1 MKKIDSGRSGFTLI
15 ELLVVIAI
23 IAILAAIL
31 FPVFA
36 RAREKARQTTCVSN
50 QRQISASILMYTQ
63 DHDETL
69 PSSLTIWSDIKV
81 DPGVLICPIL
91 GKVRPNS
98 YGYLEAR
105 AKFALGTIDDPTKSG
120 LTGDAES
127 TTYPNVIAAN
137 GNVDYAPRHSNM
149 TAVSW
154 VDGHV
159 SIETGAKLPD
169 TNIPGFVF
177 VPVGFPSTNP
187 AAMLD
192 TNPATFIDS
201 TTAGDFW
208 TASTG
213 FKYGTKGYALSYF
226 NSADIFSLAGSY
238 VQSVVPSSHLNYC
251 WVGTTTDVRAP
262 INPANGSRSAA
273 CWYENASFYVTI
285 NVAPTDTT
293 VHKARVYFLDWD
305 QGGGRSATIN
315 IQQSPAGSSLIATP
329 YNLTAYQGGKWMCF
343 YFRGNVTVKM
353 TATGSNVVVSA
364 VCFD

>member
-1 MKKIDSGRSGFTLI
+1 MTR
-15 ELLVVIAI
+15 
-23 IAILAAIL
+23 
-31 FPVFA
+31 
-36 RAREKARQTTCVSN
+36 R
-50 QRQISASILMYTQ
+50 
-63 DHDETL
+63 
-69 PSSLTIWSDIKV
+69 PSSSTIWSDIKV
-81 DPGVLICPIL
+81 DPGVLICPTL
-91 GKVRPNS
+91 GKVRTNG

-105 AKFALGTIDDPTKSG
+105 SKFALGTIDDPTKSG
-120 LTGDAES
+120 LTGDAEG

-137 GNVDYAPRHSNM
+137 GTVDYAPRHSNM

-154 VDGHV
+154 ADGHV

-192 TNPATFIDS
+192 PSVATFIDT

-208 TASTG
+208 SAGTG
-213 FKYGTKGYALSYF
+213 YKYGTKGYVLSYF
-226 NSADIFSLAGSY
+226 NSSTVNSLTGSY
-238 VQSVVPSSHLNYC
+238 VQSVVPSSNLNYC
-251 WVGTTTDVRAP
+251 WVGTTTDTRAP

-285 NVAPTDTT
+285 NVAAADTT

-315 IQQSPAGSSLIATP
+315 IMQSPSGSSLISSA

-353 TATGSNVVVSA
+353 TATASNGVISA

>member
-1 MKKIDSGRSGFTLI
+1 MRKYNFGHRGFTLI

-50 QRQISASILMYTQ
+50 QRQISASILMYCQ

-69 PSSLTIWSDIKV
+69 PSSATIWSDIKV
-81 DPGVLICPIL
+81 DPGVLICPTL
-91 GKVRPNS
+91 GKVRTNG

-105 AKFALGTIDDPTKSG
+105 SKFALGTIDDPTKSG

-127 TTYPNVIAAN
+127 RTYPNVIAAN
-137 GNVDYAPRHSNM
+137 GNVDYSPRHSNM

-154 VDGHV
+154 ADGHV

-192 TNPATFIDS
+192 PNAATLIDA
-201 TTAGDFW
+201 TTGGDFW
-208 TASTG
+208 TASSG
-213 FKYGTKGYALSYF
+213 YKYGSKGYILPQF
-226 NSADIFSLAGSY
+226 NNSTVTSLTGSY
-238 VQSVVPSSHLNYC
+238 VQSVTPAGHSSYC
-251 WVGTTTDVRAP
+251 WAATATDSRAP
-262 INPANGSRSAA
+262 INPADSSRSAA
-273 CWYENASFYVTI
+273 CWYQSGTFTITI
-285 NVAPTDTT
+285 NVAAGDTT
-293 VHKARVYFLDWD
+293 VHKVHLYCLDWD
-305 QGGGRSATIN
+305 STGRAANINVLNTPGGT
-315 IQQSPAGSSLIATP
+315 SLIGAN
-329 YNLTAYQGGKWMCF
+329 YNMTSYVPGKWLCI
-343 YFRGNVTVKM
+343 YFRGTVSVSLTS
-353 TATGSNVVVSA
+353 TASNVVVSA